1 MSKNLTPKSKIEQ
14 LIEKLRSPDKSE
26 RKQAK
31 TQLLASGSAA
41 TAPLLDLLIEL
52 AHHPYPRFQIG
63 EEEDG
68 EAALANYR
76 AIEQQE
82 GYFSDK
88 LPALRKKI
96 DASIINDRLATDILL
111 LLGKL
116 KAEAAVPLLIK
127 IMEYQATNGHAY
139 TEEGKALEAIGSA
152 AIPCL

>member
-96 DASIINDRLATDILL
+96 DASIINDRLATNILL
-111 LLGKL
+111 LL
-116 KAEAAVPLLIK
+116 
-127 IMEYQATNGHAY
+127 AT
-139 TEEGKALEAIGSA
+139 SSQ
-152 AIPCL
+152 